1 MRSRREALLL
11 ALLAI
16 QFGAQP
22 FLRRSCSAS
31 VPPVSM
37 VLATDVTKCML
48 SFAALCFQ
56 GLRQSMAGW
65 TLRNSLAVAM
75 VPSVLYVAQNNL
87 CQYAQL
93 HLDALFF
100 NLLNQTKTLAAAACL
115 YLVMGYRQTPLQMI
129 ALLSQSYR
137 SAIMA

>member
-65 TLRNSLAVAM
+65 TLRNHYQYNSRRGFYRRTLGVSACIAELPRLAFGEGSGLNVAR
-75 VPSVLYVAQNNL
+75 A
-87 CQYAQL
+87 
-93 HLDALFF
+93 F
-100 NLLNQTKTLAAAACL
+100 
-115 YLVMGYRQTPLQMI
+115 
-129 ALLSQSYR
+129 
-137 SAIMA
+137 